1 MKSSVSALLLAAAI
15 LVVSLPAQAQ
25 QWAGR
30 GRLQGDVADKDGT
43 PIAGATVTLRWGK
56 DPTLGP
62 APLKTDKHGKW
73 SILGLVGGAWTI
85 IIEAEGYKGS
95 EGQAN
100 ANEFGPAP
108 AIHVKLNK
116 PTKEEI
122 AASQPHNEAREAL
135 ETGNALLQQQ
145 KWPEAR
151 AAFEKVLPEVK
162 DAEAQASILKA
173 IAGTYLQER
182 NAPAAIETLNKVM
195 ALTPADSATQRLLA
209 GALYASGEKEKGIQ
223 AMQAYIETS
232 PQDTEAI
239 QTVVD
244 WLVDAGR
251 EPEAKTYMAKLPAG
265 AKVDP
270 AALLNIGI
278 RQYNEGKLAEA
289 VESFG
294 RVVAENPD
302 MADAYYYRG
311 LAFLGTSKMKEAKA
325 DFEHFLQIAPPDT
338 DEIVSKCSSTQ
349 KSPNTTETICQTYRD
364 KKTHI
369 ADAKAF
375 LKELK

>member
-1 MKSSVSALLLAAAI
+1 MIKKRVLLLFAAAW
-15 LVVSLPAQAQ
+15 LALALPALAQ

-30 GRLQGDVADKDGT
+30 GRLQGDVTDKDGK
-43 PIAGATVTLRWGK
+43 PIVGATVTLRWGK

-73 SILGLVGGAWTI
+73 SILGLVGGAWGI
-85 IIEAEGYKGS
+85 IVEADGYKGS
-95 EGQAN
+95 EGQASV
-100 ANEFGPAP
+100 NEFGPAP
-108 AIHVKLNK
+108 AIHVRLNQ

-122 AASQPHNEAREAL
+122 AAAQPHNAAREAL
-135 ETGNALLQQQ
+135 ESGNALLQQQ

-151 AAFEKVLPEVK
+151 AAFEKALPEVA

-182 NAPAAIETLNKVM
+182 NAASAIDTLNKVM
-195 ALTPADSATQRLLA
+195 ALTPTDTATQRLLA
-209 GALYASGEKEKGIQ
+209 GALYASGQTELAAHHQAAGEQLKEKAIQ
-223 AMQAYIETS
+223 TMQAYVESS

-251 EPEAKTYMAKLPAG
+251 EPEAKTYMAKLPEG

-278 RQYNEGKLAEA
+278 RQYNESKLPEA
-289 VESFG
+289 LASFD

-302 MADAYYYRG
+302 MPDAYYYRG
-311 LAFLGTSKMKEAKA
+311 LAYLGSGKMKEAKA
-325 DFEHFLQIAPPDT
+325 DFEKLLQMAPNG
-338 DEIVSKCSSTQ
+338 E
-349 KSPNTTETICQTYRD
+349 
-364 KKTHI
+364 HA
-369 ADAKAF
+369 ADAKMY

>member
-1 MKSSVSALLLAAAI
+1 MTRKRVTLLFAAAW
-15 LVVSLPAQAQ
+15 LALALPALAQ

-30 GRLQGDVADKDGT
+30 GRLQGDVTDKDGK
-43 PIAGATVTLRWGK
+43 PIEGASVTFRWGK

-62 APLKTDKHGKW
+62 APIKTDKHGKW
-73 SILGLVGGAWTI
+73 SILGLVGGAWSI

-95 EGQAN
+95 EGQASV
-100 ANEFGPAP
+100 NEFGPAP
-108 AIHVKLNK
+108 AIHVKLNQ

-122 AASQPHNEAREAL
+122 AAAQPHNEAREAL
-135 ETGNALLQQQ
+135 ESGNALLQQQ
-145 KWPEAR
+145 KWAEAR
-151 AAFEKVLPEVK
+151 AAFEKALPDVK

-173 IAGTYLQER
+173 VAGTYLQER
-182 NAPAAIETLNKVM
+182 NAAAAIETLNKVM
-195 ALTPADSATQRLLA
+195 ALTPADTATQRLLA
-209 GALYASGEKEKGIQ
+209 GALYASGQKEKGIQ
-223 AMQAYIETS
+223 TMQAYVETT
-232 PQDTEAI
+232 PTDTEAI

-278 RQYNEGKLAEA
+278 RQYNEGKLTEA

-311 LAFLGTSKMKEAKA
+311 LAYLGSSKMKEAKA
-325 DFEHFLQIAPPDT
+325 DFEKLLQM
-338 DEIVSKCSSTQ
+338 E
-349 KSPNTTETICQTYRD
+349 PNGE
-364 KKTHI
+364 HA
-369 ADAKAF
+369 ADCKMY